1 MHAARRD
8 AIRTGAVLASLLAL
22 AACGKSDEKQA
33 KQESGAPAQTAAA
46 PAPLPEGAK
55 AAPGTAWFIKGG
67 QGGTQ
72 GGDWLPLATVTS
84 FTPPPGCSG
93 DFQGS
98 LRLIRPRDDDGS
110 RMVGLLRSGDPVLLE
125 QRGPGDA
132 RLTVTL
138 KNIQLGTVA
147 AYHVGPDNHVEDS
160 AIVDLANMSWVKA
173 PCSPA
178 GG

>member
-1 MHAARRD
+1 MHAAK
-8 AIRTGAVLASLLAL
+8 AGAVLVSLLAL
-22 AACGKSDEKQA
+22 AGCGKGDDEQA
-33 KQESGAPAQTAAA
+33 RKEGSAPAQNAAA

-55 AAPGTAWFIKGG
+55 SEPGTAWFLKGG
-67 QGGTQ
+67 Q
-72 GGDWLPLATVTS
+72 GDWLPLAAVAS
-84 FTPPPGCSG
+84 FTPPPGCKG

-110 RMVGLLRSGDPVLLE
+110 RMAGLLRSGEPLLLE

-138 KNIQLGTVA
+138 KDIQLGTVA

-160 AIVDLANMSWVKA
+160 AIVNLANMSWEKS
-173 PCSPA
+173 PCPS
-178 GG
+178 GD